1 MSFRSRKENE
11 AFMVVYFWPV
21 SQRVQINFIF
31 TDNECILSLSCNV
44 KMSKTNAK
52 LSEKSR
58 NKRHSD
64 WFKWCPLSHL
74 HLYCYRFLPSLYLN
88 QVPENLS
95 IGH

>member
-1 MSFRSRKENE
+1 
-11 AFMVVYFWPV
+11 MVVYFWPV

-31 TDNECILSLSCNV
+31 TDNERILSLSCNV

-64 WFKWCPLSHL
+64 
-74 HLYCYRFLPSLYLN
+74 
-88 QVPENLS
+88 
-95 IGH
+95 